1 MLPICH
7 KSLSM
12 EDLLFFYY
20 FRYILQ
26 NIETYFFITSAAC
39 ARQPLGA
46 PVPTPVAMNHLL
58 LGKSALLSVRGRRG
72 GPLPGAVLPPAS
84 IALKSAP
91 KQQSGCQQLHITP
104 QGTVVHATASP
115 V

>member
-1 MLPICH
+1 
-7 KSLSM
+7 
-12 EDLLFFYY
+12 
-20 FRYILQ
+20 
-26 NIETYFFITSAAC
+26 
-39 ARQPLGA
+39 
-46 PVPTPVAMNHLL
+46 
-58 LGKSALLSVRGRRG
+58 VRGRRG